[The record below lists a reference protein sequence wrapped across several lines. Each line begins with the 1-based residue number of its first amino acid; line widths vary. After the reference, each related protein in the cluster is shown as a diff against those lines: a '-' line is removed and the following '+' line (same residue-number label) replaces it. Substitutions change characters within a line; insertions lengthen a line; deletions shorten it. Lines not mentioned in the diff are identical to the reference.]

1 MKERRQAPTL
11 NRERVLS
18 GQSRRSQAKALL
30 NIIDIRTAFK
40 ARSPRNFTENMRKA
54 CILGLALLGSVS
66 FIARGDIIPTLSSVT
81 GSSPNFTWNYSANVT
96 VDETI
101 NTLDF
106 FTIYDFGTI
115 APGSNTQPTGWTFS
129 QALVGP
135 TPSLVLP
142 TDNPSILNLTWTY
155 NGAAPITGSAALGI
169 FSVITSTDQLKVG
182 QFTAEATRSSGPNA
196 GTKVDNIGTISVP
209 VPESS
214 SLLPIIGVCIAAALS
229 RLVRRQHA

>member
-1 MKERRQAPTL
+1 
-11 NRERVLS
+11 
-18 GQSRRSQAKALL
+18 
-30 NIIDIRTAFK
+30 
-40 ARSPRNFTENMRKA
+40 MRKV
-54 CILGLALLGSVS
+54 CVLGLVLFGSIS

-101 NTLDF
+101 NTGDF

-135 TPSLVLP
+135 TPSLVTP

-155 NGAAPITGSAALGI
+155 TGAAPINGSAALGM
-169 FSVITSTDQLKVG
+169 FSVITATDQLKVG
-182 QFTAEATRSSGPNA
+182 QFTAEATRSGANA
-196 GTKVDNIGTISVP
+196 GTKVDNIGAVSVP

-214 SLLPIIGVCIAAALS
+214 SLLPIIGVCVAAALS
-229 RLVRRQHA
+229 RLVRGQHA